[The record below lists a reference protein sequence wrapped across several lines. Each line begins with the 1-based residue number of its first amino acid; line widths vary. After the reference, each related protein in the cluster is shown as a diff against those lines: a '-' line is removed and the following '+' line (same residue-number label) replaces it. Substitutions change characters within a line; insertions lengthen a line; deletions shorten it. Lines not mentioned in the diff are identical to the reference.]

1 MKFLFCFFL
10 LQFFSTM
17 IEHSME
23 ISSRTAQSGETI
35 EKKTFITRTY
45 TGEKRCGKPNGQGVM
60 IVKRVHIETT
70 QEKNCT

>member
-1 MKFLFCFFL
+1 
-10 LQFFSTM
+10 
-17 IEHSME
+17 ME

-35 EKKTFITRTY
+35 EKKTFITRNY